1 MTATLP
7 ENALSFIQNN
17 PEMYVEFDAYKG
29 VKFKAKIKEYVQ
41 ASPDGSGI
49 PIFVY
54 IDDPNFN
61 LTKYRVAVGFS
72 CAIEIVIRDN
82 NFNAYTVIPFTSLI
96 NNPDNNT
103 GCVYV
108 YNPSTKR
115 VNKREVKYGEI
126 FNKDKVVIA
135 SGLTPG
141 ELVVSAGATRVID
154 GEEVKLLND

>member
-1 MTATLP
+1 MLFR
-7 ENALSFIQNN
+7 S
-17 PEMYVEFDAYKG
+17 
-29 VKFKAKIKEYVQ
+29 
-41 ASPDGSGI
+41 
-49 PIFVY
+49 
-54 IDDPNFN
+54 
-61 LTKYRVAVGFS
+61 
-72 CAIEIVIRDN
+72 
-82 NFNAYTVIPFTSLI
+82 SLI